1 MSLKEGQYRIVKE
14 LEESKFEVTWMV
26 LYLVLLIQLLSVG
39 CKKSSTD
46 LESLTKSSSYI
57 VGIDQ
62 PEADFY
68 TSRYGFDPGF
78 DPQSRPETDAFNG
91 SLKFDSISPI
101 IEGEIEDKIRKKDSH
116 CKVPQGKY
124 SLDSRPLVFAEFYM
138 VRFIQAPSGCRLRE
152 GYFRRVDVRV
162 GNKND
167 REFMEA
173 LDHKAG
179 EAGGIIK
186 IGSKTAC
193 EYSWEEKPGTTD
205 YTVFDSYTNRNY
217 PSADRNQAETLQGV
231 QDPRIPRILRAGNS
245 IDVMCH
251 NGKIL
256 KSCFARGLER
266 VAKDPIGRIFTDW
279 ATKYSIDPVR
289 FRMAIAMKETN
300 LGGLRDDCSNLCN
313 GIGMN
318 QVITIVTD
326 SDQET
331 NSPNRPEWSGITHN
345 ILTNM
350 KYGAR
355 VLAKKIQYNQ
365 PTNIRSLASAYNGS
379 NTRYQYA
386 IDVEKYY
393 LQLKS
398 SCDL

>member
-1 MSLKEGQYRIVKE
+1 
-14 LEESKFEVTWMV
+14 
-26 LYLVLLIQLLSVG
+26 
-39 CKKSSTD
+39 
-46 LESLTKSSSYI
+46 
-57 VGIDQ
+57 
-62 PEADFY
+62 
-68 TSRYGFDPGF
+68 
-78 DPQSRPETDAFNG
+78 
-91 SLKFDSISPI
+91 LKFDSISPI
-101 IEGEIEDKIRKKDSH
+101 IEGEIEDKMRRKDSH
-116 CKVPQGKY
+116 CKVPLGKY

-138 VRFIQAPSGCRLRE
+138 VRFLQAPSGCRLRE
-152 GYFRRVDVRV
+152 GYFRKGDVRV

-173 LDHKAG
+173 LENKAG
-179 EAGGIIK
+179 GAGGIIQ
-186 IGSKTAC
+186 IGS
-193 EYSWEEKPGTTD
+193 KPGTTD
-205 YTVFDSYTNRNY
+205 YTVFDSYTNKNY
-217 PSADRNQAETLQGV
+217 PSPDRNQAETLQGV
-231 QDPRIPRILRAGNS
+231 QDPRSPGILRAGNS

-279 ATKYSIDPVR
+279 ATKYGIDPVR
-289 FRMAIAMKETN
+289 LRMAIAMKETN
-300 LGGLRDDCSNLCN
+300 LGGLRDNCSNICN

-355 VLAKKIQYNQ
+355 VLAKKIQYSQ
-365 PTNIRSLASAYNGS
+365 PTNIRALASAYNGS
-379 NTRYQYA
+379 NNRYQYA